1 MGGASLQRVQAAV
14 TAGFSRSSSCF
25 FLFARKRRLFHQLA
39 VCCCCL
45 LVAPPRTI
53 NLVTDCR
60 GLEVFFQLMC
70 SCGGVLMLRLQ
81 TFGSVIFFPLYH
93 RDDPAHRL
101 AARKHQAAPPPP
113 TPSPIAG
120 PKNGSCCCWRPPE
133 ECGRSSEPQLGF
145 FRSLTPAR
153 PAAQREL
160 LRTSWRRPPPPA
172 PPHPLGSP
180 THTCCSA
187 PVLLSSVDLESFFF
201 FVLYLVFFSYPFCLF
216 IFSRFVCFAQKNQA
230 SGSS

>member
-1 MGGASLQRVQAAV
+1 MQLRRRANAAPATIWLSHFLSTLSQR
-14 TAGFSRSSSCF
+14 RSGSSICSQ
-25 FLFARKRRLFHQLA
+25 KTPGSPP
-39 VCCCCL
+39 
-45 LVAPPRTI
+45 APQPFP
-53 NLVTDCR
+53 DCR
-60 GLEVFFQLMC
+60 PQ
-70 SCGGVLMLRLQ
+70 
-81 TFGSVIFFPLYH
+81 
-93 RDDPAHRL
+93 
-101 AARKHQAAPPPP
+101 
-113 TPSPIAG
+113 
-120 PKNGSCCCWRPPE
+120 NGSCCCWRPPE

-160 LRTSWRRPPPPA
+160 LRTSWCRPPPPA

-201 FVLYLVFFSYPFCLF
+201 CSVFSFFSYPFCLF

-230 SGSS
+230 SGSSQHISMLLALSFRFTSVHTHSHTGDLRRWARSRAGRLSDSLVHP